1 MTCLLNRLT
10 ATQTFALWLKKI
22 FLNHLEENRIRTS
35 RQGLLSSFSEF
46 GLMLNT
52 DKLHILALT
61 ETWLRDDKNAINYV
75 KISGYDLEIN
85 NRNTGQR
92 AGGVG
97 FYIKDKITY
106 KRRQDIINI
115 DNIAG

>member
-46 GLMLNT
+46 GLMLKT

-106 KRRQDIINI
+106 KRRQGIINI